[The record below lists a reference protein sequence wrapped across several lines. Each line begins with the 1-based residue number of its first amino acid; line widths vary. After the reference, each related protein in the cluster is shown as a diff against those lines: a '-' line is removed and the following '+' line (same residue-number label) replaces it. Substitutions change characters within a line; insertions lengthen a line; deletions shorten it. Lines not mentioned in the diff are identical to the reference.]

1 MKISENHKKKQTENT
16 RTSPFVD
23 GSQWVPNPGRK
34 VLDLGCGLGI
44 AGIVAAGLG
53 AEVLLQDRALVGLG
67 RMEPGSSRK
76 MMKIFGI
83 SSRLF

>member
-1 MKISENHKKKQTENT
+1 MKITKKRTENT

-53 AEVLLQDRALVGLG
+53 AEVLLQDRILVEMGWG
-67 RMEPGSSRK
+67 GWSWGAPGK
-76 MMKIFGI
+76 
-83 SSRLF
+83 